1 MYLRPDLLNPLKAL
15 KKVTSQ
21 RQSRPVIAIPGYF
34 LHWLGISPKSFVAGC
49 RAEGIRCES
58 FICND
63 SKDVLDLHSKD
74 LPFPHALEDSLLY
87 LRCVVTDSLPGEEI
101 TIREE
106 QLCEGRRLLAA
117 QYAHCI
123 SVFSRN
129 LPRVVVTLQGVEP
142 HNAAARAAAHRLG
155 IPVLTLEN
163 TAVAT
168 RMIWDSISGI
178 TTNKNLA
185 RSFYWRYQDC
195 VEVKESD
202 DYCEELIANTRQ
214 LKSEE
219 HASPHKH
226 RENCTDRPFVLFL
239 GQVYT
244 DSSIVFGLRHWTSPV
259 EALQRCVEWCER
271 KNYGLV
277 VKLHPKEF
285 NGRNTIDNRLY
296 DRLTYRKIQARP
308 SLMDGLSRIDATID
322 EKNELDTYDLID
334 SCRIA
339 VTINSQSGLE
349 AAIRGKQVVCCG
361 DAFYCGLD
369 FTCDAPSP
377 AYFSAAME
385 QANQTLTSAVTKKA
399 RQFAYIFFHH
409 YCREKSP
416 RSIVQLAREN
426 GL

>member
-1 MYLRPDLLNPLKAL
+1 M
-15 KKVTSQ
+15 V
-21 RQSRPVIAIPGYF
+21 AIPGYF
-34 LHWLGISPKSFVAGC
+34 LHWLGIPPKSLVAGC

-58 FICND
+58 FIGND
-63 SKDVLDLHSKD
+63 SKDLSDLKSKK
-74 LPFPHALEDSLLY
+74 LPFPHSLEESLLY
-87 LRCVVTDSLPGEEI
+87 LRCVLTDSLPGEEM

-117 QYAHCI
+117 RYAHCM
-123 SVFSRN
+123 SVFSQN
-129 LPRVVVTLQGVEP
+129 LPDMVITVQGIEP

-155 IPVLTLEN
+155 IPVLALEN

-185 RSFYWRYQDC
+185 RSFYWRYQDSIQA
-195 VEVKESD
+195 KESD
-202 DYCEELIANTRQ
+202 DYCEELIANTRH
-214 LKSEE
+214 LKSDE
-219 HASPHKH
+219 HTSPRTH
-226 RENCTDRPFVLFL
+226 REICTDRPFVLFL

-244 DSSIVFGLRHWTSPV
+244 DSSVVFGLRSWSSPI
-259 EALQRCVEWCER
+259 EALQKCVEWCER

-285 NGRNTIDNRLY
+285 SGRNTIDNRLY
-296 DRLTYRKIQARP
+296 DRLTYRKILATP
-308 SLMDGLSRIDATID
+308 LLMEGLSRIDATID
-322 EKNELDTYDLID
+322 GKNELDTYDLIEG
-334 SCRIA
+334 CRIA

-369 FTCDAPSP
+369 FTCDASSP

-385 QANQTLTSAVTKKA
+385 QANQMLDSAVTKKA
-399 RQFAYIFFHH
+399 RRFAYIFFHH
-409 YCREKSP
+409 YCREKSA